1 MNSLARFLPI
11 FLATVLSVTVAN
23 PIVVPSSLVSELT
36 FSSTGWK
43 LELWPAF
50 YNPLNGLWIHTR
62 TDSAQVIPGLKANDS
77 RLVLTADS
85 LSTPLAI
92 DPTGDSI
99 VVGMYGLPN
108 DPFVFGSTSNS
119 CIGAPREGHSISFSF
134 SSMSYYFDS
143 SPTLGLWNDTLGANA
158 RLIVQVSDT
167 NGLPISGAFVDW
179 QTFGD
184 YVDSSGRID
193 ARSLAVLATVQASAT
208 NYNNSYQTIQLYP
221 GQTDSVSLVMTSRIS
236 SVNSLDEHPASFL
249 LGQNY
254 PNPFNAQT
262 TFDVAMPASG
272 HLTVEVF
279 DIGGQ
284 CVDVLLSQWVNEG
297 TYRLGWKGEN
307 RSSGIYLIRAR
318 TLGTQAVRKV
328 LLLR

>member
-1 MNSLARFLPI
+1 MKSLARFLPI
-11 FLATVLSVTVAN
+11 FLATVLSVSVAN
-23 PIVVPSSLVSELT
+23 PIVIPSSWVSELS
-36 FSSTGWK
+36 FSPAGWT
-43 LELWPAF
+43 LELWPVF
-50 YNPLNGLWIHTR
+50 YDPPDGLWIHTR
-62 TDSAQVIPGLKANDS
+62 TDSAQVIPGLKPSNL
-77 RLVLTADS
+77 RMVLTADS
-85 LSTPLAI
+85 MSTPLVI
-92 DPTGDSI
+92 DPSGDSI
-99 VVGMYGLPN
+99 VVSMHGIPN
-108 DPFVFGSTSNS
+108 DPFVFGSTSSS
-119 CIGAPREGHSISFSF
+119 CICAPREGHSISFSSF
-134 SSMSYYFDS
+134 VYCFDS
-143 SPTLGLWNDTLGANA
+143 SPTFGKENDTLGALV
-158 RLIVQVSDT
+158 RLVVQVSDT
-167 NGLPISGAFVDW
+167 SGQPISGARVSW
-179 QTFGD
+179 QSFGGNTD
-184 YVDSSGRID
+184 ATGKID
-193 ARSLAVLATVQASAT
+193 ATTLAVLASIQASAT

-221 GQTDSVSLVMTSRIS
+221 GQTDTVSLVMTSRIS